1 MITAIIQARMG
12 ATRLPGKVLK
22 ILNNKSLLEFQ
33 LERIKLSERIQEII
47 VATTNESADDEIAS
61 LCNRRG
67 IKVFRGSQ
75 NDVLSRYY
83 HCAKENNASTIVRLT
98 ADCPLIDPKVIDAV
112 IDLYFSKK
120 VDYAAN
126 TVPPETSYWPDGS
139 DVEVFSF
146 QALKKANEETT
157 DISFREHVTFYFWK
171 DTNKFS
177 SVQLNNKQD
186 WSNYRFTLD
195 YPEDYEVIKQINDE
209 LLRKKL
215 FGHIDQ
221 IIDILVS
228 KPEIAEI
235 NKAFYFGIGWKQ

>member
-146 QALKKANEETT
+146 QALKKANKETT

-195 YPEDYEVIKQINDE
+195 YPEDYEVIKLINDE

-215 FGHIDQ
+215 FGHIDE

>member
-1 MITAIIQARMG
+1 M
-12 ATRLPGKVLK
+12 
-22 ILNNKSLLEFQ
+22 
-33 LERIKLSERIQEII
+33 
-47 VATTNESADDEIAS
+47 
-61 LCNRRG
+61 
-67 IKVFRGSQ
+67 
-75 NDVLSRYY
+75 SRYY

-146 QALKKANEETT
+146 QALKKANKETT

-195 YPEDYEVIKQINDE
+195 YPEDYEVIKLINDE

-215 FGHIDQ
+215 FGHIDE

>member
-171 DTNKFS
+171 DTNKFL
-177 SVQLNNKQD
+177 SVQLDNKQD

-195 YPEDYEVIKQINDE
+195 YPEDYEVIKLINDE

>member
-177 SVQLNNKQD
+177 SVQLDNKQD

-195 YPEDYEVIKQINDE
+195 YPEDYEVIKLINDE

>member
-1 MITAIIQARMG
+1 M
-12 ATRLPGKVLK
+12 
-22 ILNNKSLLEFQ
+22 
-33 LERIKLSERIQEII
+33 
-47 VATTNESADDEIAS
+47 
-61 LCNRRG
+61 CNRRG

-146 QALKKANEETT
+146 QALKK
-157 DISFREHVTFYFWK
+157 
-171 DTNKFS
+171 
-177 SVQLNNKQD
+177 Q
-186 WSNYRFTLD
+186 
-195 YPEDYEVIKQINDE
+195 IKR
-209 LLRKKL
+209 LL
-215 FGHIDQ
+215 I
-221 IIDILVS
+221 
-228 KPEIAEI
+228 
-235 NKAFYFGIGWKQ
+235 

>member
-22 ILNNKSLLEFQ
+22 VLNNKSLLEFQ

-146 QALKKANEETT
+146 QALKKANKETT

-177 SVQLNNKQD
+177 SVQLDNKQD

-195 YPEDYEVIKQINDE
+195 YPEDYEVIKLINDE

-215 FGHIDQ
+215 FGHIDE

>member
-22 ILNNKSLLEFQ
+22 VLNNKSLLEFQ

-146 QALKKANEETT
+146 QALKKANKETT

-195 YPEDYEVIKQINDE
+195 YPEDYEVIKLINDE

-215 FGHIDQ
+215 FGHIDE

>member
-1 MITAIIQARMG
+1 VITAIIQARMG

-171 DTNKFS
+171 DTNKFL
-177 SVQLNNKQD
+177 SVQLDNKQD

-195 YPEDYEVIKQINDE
+195 YPEDYEVIKLINDE

>member
-177 SVQLNNKQD
+177 SVQLDNKQD

-195 YPEDYEVIKQINDE
+195 YPEDYEVIKLINDE

-215 FGHIDQ
+215 FGHIDE

>member
-22 ILNNKSLLEFQ
+22 TLNNKSLLEFQ

-171 DTNKFS
+171 DTNKFL
-177 SVQLNNKQD
+177 SVQLDNKQD

-195 YPEDYEVIKQINDE
+195 YPEDYEVIKLINDE

-215 FGHIDQ
+215 FGHIDE